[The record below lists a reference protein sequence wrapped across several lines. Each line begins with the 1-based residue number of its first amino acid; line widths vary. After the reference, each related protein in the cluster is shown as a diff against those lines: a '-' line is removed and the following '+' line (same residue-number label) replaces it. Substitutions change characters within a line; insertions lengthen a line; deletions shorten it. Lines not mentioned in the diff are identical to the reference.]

1 MRELLHAQIQYI
13 VGYYQCT
20 VTFSRTTVSRVT
32 RVTQVTRFIH
42 RSAVTVS
49 LFGDSAVILQNDSLL
64 GVVLP

>member
-32 RVTQVTRFIH
+32 RVTRFIY
-42 RSAVTVS
+42 RAAVTVS
-49 LFGDSAVILQNDSLL
+49 LFGDSAFLLQNVSLL
-64 GVVLP
+64 GVVLL